1 MLEETD
7 EDLESTVRETFI
19 LRVRAQ
25 VFSDIGVHLTEDQ
38 VVNYCLNH
46 TLNSKIRQS
55 KN

>member
-1 MLEETD
+1 MPEETD
-7 EDLESTVRETFI
+7 EELESKVTDTFI

-25 VFSDIGVHLTEDQ
+25 IFADIGVHLTDEQ
-38 VVNYCLNH
+38 IVNYCLNH